1 MRILHA
7 CPGNNYNFR
16 VRLTHS
22 WLLFFR
28 WAGLVPVNPAILY
41 IEKRQGSIV
50 SEFLKILFEQVCK
63 RFVGNILDAFFVY
76 NAVVPQ
82 SRESPTRFSK
92 KQKQEGKKKISKK
105 AFTSRPMNR
114 RNFSSRGLLVSILLN
129 SRPWK
134 RWCASLKLGIWIK
147 IIKGIVHFDNLIL
160 FEQVESSSRFVPFL
174 KIFWYWL
181 IESKRGGKKGGEDYR
196 RGVVRWK
203 RELFTRTTTRDA
215 VNRDDAR

>member
-1 MRILHA
+1 MAATRACSRASVSECAFCTHA
-7 CPGNNYNFR
+7 
-16 VRLTHS
+16 
-22 WLLFFR
+22 
-28 WAGLVPVNPAILY
+28 PAIITISACVLRTRDYYFSGEPASFPLPLPILY

-147 IIKGIVHFDNLIL
+147 IIKGIVYFD
-160 FEQVESSSRFVPFL
+160 
-174 KIFWYWL
+174 
-181 IESKRGGKKGGEDYR
+181 
-196 RGVVRWK
+196 
-203 RELFTRTTTRDA
+203 
-215 VNRDDAR
+215 